1 MARQINAK
9 CLACAGED
17 VAIAKAK
24 SCWAGKVCH
33 NRRSR
38 NRHRVRI
45 NTERRIARNREK
57 VKTFKV
63 EIEQQAYALAYLE
76 RATGAADSPILS
88 IYIEIKKAGRAIAQI
103 ETVDARDWR
112 GPKVRQYLTECL
124 KLLNEQFGITR
135 LAEVIE
141 NVKAK

>member
-1 MARQINAK
+1 MPRQINRQ
-9 CLACAGED
+9 CLACTAED
-17 VAIAKAK
+17 IAVAKAK
-24 SCWAGKVCH
+24 PCWAGKVCH

-45 NTERRIARNREK
+45 NAERRIARNREK
-57 VKTFKV
+57 LKTFKV
-63 EIEQQAYALAYLE
+63 EIEQEAYALAYLE

-88 IYIEIKKAGRAIAQI
+88 IYIEIRKAGKAIAQI
-103 ETVDARDWR
+103 QTVDARDWR

-124 KLLNEQFGITR
+124 RLLTKEYGITR
-135 LAEVIE
+135 YAEVIE